1 MNRKKRNNRSSSKLS
16 DKQTHLDHKKNEL
29 NDILSETEKEETAL
43 LKKSEEFQKLIEE
56 RLVNAYLRIRG
67 NVKNGLAVVP
77 IERGASGIFLY
88 HSSSSGA
95 EIASRKKSY
104 YR

>member
-1 MNRKKRNNRSSSKLS
+1 MAEKHIKEFKAQIEQKKEIIEATSSKLS

-56 RLVNAYLRIRG
+56 VLLMLI
-67 NVKNGLAVVP
+67 
-77 IERGASGIFLY
+77 
-88 HSSSSGA
+88 
-95 EIASRKKSY
+95 
-104 YR
+104 